1 MKISRSKWTGP
12 SSRRYHGE
20 VKRATALGAPIW
32 LGCSLARFIES
43 VRMRPTRI
51 LLLRNWCAPG
61 LILFWAALAVT
72 GCGDGKIARY
82 PVQGKIAVDGKP
94 AEGALVIFCPVE
106 GPPELMRE
114 RPYGRT
120 DAQGV
125 YELRTLE
132 PGDGAPAGNYNVM
145 VRWIGG
151 AESRSDDRNQS
162 GGDRLNGR
170 YTDPAKSGLS
180 YTVVEGDNEV
190 PQFDLKTR

>member
-1 MKISRSKWTGP
+1 M
-12 SSRRYHGE
+12 
-20 VKRATALGAPIW
+20 
-32 LGCSLARFIES
+32 
-43 VRMRPTRI
+43 MRPSRFRFCNHPVVAWLAAI
-51 LLLRNWCAPG
+51 VG
-61 LILFWAALAVT
+61 LAIMS